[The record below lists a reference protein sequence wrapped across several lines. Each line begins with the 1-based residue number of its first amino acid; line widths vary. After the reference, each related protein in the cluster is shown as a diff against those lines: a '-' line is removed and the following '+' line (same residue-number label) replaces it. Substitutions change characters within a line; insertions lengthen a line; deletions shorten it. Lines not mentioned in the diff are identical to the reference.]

1 MHWDTKCELH
11 AHNKKFLRS
20 QSARLPNS
28 MNSSLAAHPIM
39 YQVQVVNTVTSFS
52 LIQPMFICLT
62 FSMSTLH
69 QDSSA
74 PPLTQELYTFRT
86 LRPKHLDIAHFPMS
100 LLLSG
105 ILCLVKLDTFSQPLH
120 LELWGKSMHTQWVKG
135 SYCVLLPSRPRYVVC
150 TAQFE
155 ENCLF
160 FFF

>member
-1 MHWDTKCELH
+1 MHRDTKCELH

-74 PPLTQELYTFRT
+74 PPLTQEFY
-86 LRPKHLDIAHFPMS
+86 AHNNTHIILHIKTKSFGHCSFSYAAPSVWNS
-100 LLLSG
+100 LPHE
-105 ILCLVKLDTFSQPLH
+105 IRHISQPLH
-120 LELWGKSMHTQWVKG
+120 LKLS
-135 SYCVLLPSRPRYVVC
+135 
-150 TAQFE
+150 
-155 ENCLF
+155 
-160 FFF
+160 